1 MSTIQ
6 VDRIIPYQSASVT
19 VEGLS
24 APNLATT
31 GSNTFVGDQNIQGTL
46 TASIQEG
53 FVLAGGA
60 GDVSVLVATSSFG
73 GGGDTTELNAFT
85 ASQEVLNATFATTGS
100 NTFNGDQVVQG
111 TDKQTF
117 SDPGDNQEVKT
128 ISVNS
133 FVDSQGY
140 TMGINT
146 FGWYHFNS
154 EGHQGFSSNLWTS
167 DYAYGGAWFHD
178 PNKFEYILF
187 PSGAAYDSNTFGLYD
202 NGDTT
207 TKFRVLTDKIE
218 LTGSAE
224 LSGSLSIN
232 NDIFVSSSDI
242 FLTGSAGSFINIF
255 SNVPSAIRFYSGS
268 TIDETGRGG
277 QIKVAGGNSIN
288 IGSFGDNETSLV
300 DFDFNGLQTLFS
312 RNVQVVGNSTLNI
325 SSGSSIGNYRH
336 NGITFTKTSA
346 TASFVGGDNVQLT
359 SNTRYTANLQSLYG
373 FEHFNGNTNAY
384 INLNIDNAA
393 YGNSGWAGPGLAVA
407 NSDATDYPVV
417 IGLQSGPDYTDGTVT
432 ILKPLDVSGSVSI
445 TDVIQLAG
453 QDPLPAGGVGQL
465 AVSSSGD
472 LYYHNGVDWQ
482 LK

>member
-60 GDVSVLVATSSFG
+60 GDISVLVATSSFIEATADLG
-73 GGGDTTELNAFT
+73 PLNTFT
-85 ASQEVLNATFATTGS
+85 ASQEVLNATYATTGS

-207 TKFRVLTDKIE
+207 TKFRVLADKIE

-224 LSGSLSIN
+224 LSGSQT
-232 NDIFVSSSDI
+232 
-242 FLTGSAGSFINIF
+242 LTGNL
-255 SNVPSAIRFYSGS
+255 
-268 TIDETGRGG
+268 T
-277 QIKVAGGNSIN
+277 AGGNIN
-288 IGSFGDNETSLV
+288 ATSNIRVNPNFDSSFLGIKGQWNAGSQTSTLTAAEQKSSLILNAFPTDFTYDEYLLIDV
-300 DFDFNGLQTLFS
+300 DVNGVQFRDFD
-312 RNVQVVGNSTLNI
+312 
-325 SSGSSIGNYRH
+325 SG
-336 NGITFTKTSA
+336 
-346 TASFVGGDNVQLT
+346 
-359 SNTRYTANLQSLYG
+359 YTAQTWLQVTKS
-373 FEHFNGNTNAY
+373 GNPSFKRT
-384 INLNIDNAA
+384 IE
-393 YGNSGWAGPGLAVA
+393 
-407 NSDATDYPVV
+407 
-417 IGLQSGPDYTDGTVT
+417 VT
-432 ILKPLDVSGSVSI
+432 GSVEISE
-445 TDVIQLAG
+445 VLQLAA
-453 QDPLPAGGVGQL
+453 QDPLPANGVGQL
-465 AVSSSGD
+465 AVSGSN
-472 LYYHNGVDWQ
+472 LYYNDGSTWSQ
-482 LK
+482 IN